1 MKRSLCV
8 KYSISALLVAAV
20 VPVISNAGVTYKDG
34 DKYIKLGGRIQ
45 MQYHLQDPDGG
56 EKTDEIFFRRLRPY
70 IEGSLY
76 KNWKGKIQ
84 WDMGKADG
92 SNEVAVKDAYM
103 QYKTESGT
111 KIIVG
116 NKKFPFSREALT
128 SSKKQQLVERSFV
141 GDHNYGTP
149 DRNMGLHLKG
159 HSKDKLLTWGA
170 AIAQANIDP
179 DENKLDFDSPANKN
193 KDFNEGFM
201 LGGRIEKNFGG
212 KLGFSQGDFSGKA
225 KSSIGLGAY
234 TWSNDSDNNTADESN
249 GKPDI
254 DTVTGIEVSAAF
266 RGHGLSVD
274 AQYNTFDV
282 DTVAPTFTGGM
293 YLDGK
298 TTLSSYAVEGGFM
311 AVQKTLELILAY
323 QSQDADNYADA
334 WKRTSVGAN
343 WFIQKHKIKVQM
355 TYRVG
360 ENLKGVTGKDENE
373 LYIQTQYVF

>member
-1 MKRSLCV
+1 MNIYFKNVAGVLSLAMVC
-8 KYSISALLVAAV
+8 
-20 VPVISNAGVTYKDG
+20 VPVASAGVTYKDG
-34 DKYIKLGGRIQ
+34 DKYIKTGGRIQ
-45 MQYHLQDPDGG
+45 MQYRLQDPDGG
-56 EKTDEIFFRRLRPY
+56 EKTDELFFRRLRPY

-84 WDMGKADG
+84 WDIGKSEND
-92 SNEVAVKDAYM
+92 NEVAVKDAYM
-103 QYKTESGT
+103 QYRTDSGI

-128 SSKKQQLVERSFV
+128 SSKKQQLVERTFV

-149 DRNMGLHLKG
+149 DRNIGLHLKG
-159 HSKDKLLTWGA
+159 HSVDKLFSWGA

-179 DENKLDFDSPANKN
+179 DEDKLDFDTPANRN

-212 KLGFSQGDFSGKA
+212 KLDFSQGDFSEKV

-234 TWSNDSDNNTADESN
+234 TWSNDNDNNTAGETS

-254 DTVTGIEVSAAF
+254 DSVTGLELSAAF

-282 DTVAPTFTGGM
+282 DTVASSFTGGM
-293 YLDGK
+293 YRDGK
-298 TTLSSYAVEGGFM
+298 TTLSSYSIESGFM
-311 AVQKTLELILAY
+311 AMPKTLELVLGY
-323 QSQDADNYADA
+323 QSQNADNYADA
-334 WKRTSVGAN
+334 WKRTSIGAN
-343 WFIQKHKIKVQM
+343 WFIQKHKIKVQI
-355 TYRVG
+355 TYRGG
-360 ENLKGVTGKDENE
+360 ENLKGIAGKDENE